1 MDGAKGARG
10 ARAKAKRA
18 GALARAAGDAFDGVA
33 LDVSAGAGAADAAA
47 GTAASGGAV
56 EASWRAQR
64 LGEDEILAGLRPPAY
79 KVRVGAFEGPLD
91 LLLYLIK
98 RDEFDVFDIP
108 IARLTEEYL
117 AEIRIMELLDLEV
130 AGEFLVMASTLLRI
144 KAKMLLPKS
153 PEEEAADDDDPRE
166 ELVQRLLE
174 YREFKRASESLAN
187 KEEWRRLIFARTPP
201 AGEKR
206 VEEELVQNATIFDLV
221 RIYRQVLERAPR
233 LDSFEVILDEITLE
247 DKIAEIVGRLETEE
261 RVSFQAL
268 LERQLRRREIV
279 VTFIA
284 ILELARLG
292 KLFITQSAPFEPVWL
307 ERRVNDV
314 AA

>member
-1 MDGAKGARG
+1 MGEERAVDGVKAKGARS
-10 ARAKAKRA
+10 RAKGDKAA
-18 GALARAAGDAFDGVA
+18 NAIESDASLALAAP
-33 LDVSAGAGAADAAA
+33 SAEA
-47 GTAASGGAV
+47 

-64 LGEDEILAGLRPPAY
+64 LGEDEIIAGLRAPAY
-79 KVRVGAFEGPLD
+79 KVRLAGFEGPLD

-98 RDEFDVFDIP
+98 RDEIDIFHIP

-144 KAKMLLPKS
+144 KAKMLLPKT
-153 PEEEAADDDDPRE
+153 PEEEASEEEDPRE

-174 YREFKRASESLAN
+174 YREFKRVSESLSN
-187 KEEWRRLIFARTPP
+187 QEELRRLLFARTPP
-201 AGEKR
+201 TGEKR
-206 VEEELVQNATIFDLV
+206 VEEELVQNATVFDLV
-221 RIYRQVLERAPR
+221 RVYRQVLERAPR

-247 DKIAEIVGRLETEE
+247 DKIAEIVGRLESEE
-261 RVSFQAL
+261 RISFQGL

-284 ILELARLG
+284 ILELGRLG
-292 KLFITQSAPFEPVWL
+292 KLFITQSAPFEPIWL

>member
-1 MDGAKGARG
+1 MAEEKRDDEESPVSEPSSAIATSEAK
-10 ARAKAKRA
+10 ARA
-18 GALARAAGDAFDGVA
+18 
-33 LDVSAGAGAADAAA
+33 
-47 GTAASGGAV
+47 
-56 EASWRAQR
+56 SWQKERME
-64 LGEDEILAGLRPPAY
+64 EDEILAGLRPPAY
-79 KVRVGAFEGPLD
+79 KVQFAGFDGPLD

-98 RDEFDVFDIP
+98 RDEIDVFDIP
-108 IARLTEEYL
+108 IARLTQEYL
-117 AEIRIMELLDLEV
+117 TQIRIMELLDLEV

-153 PEEEAADDDDPRE
+153 PDEETAEEDDPRE

-187 KEEWRRLIFARTPP
+187 KEELRRLLFARTPP
-201 AGEKR
+201 PGEKR

-221 RIYRQVLERAPR
+221 RVYRLVLERAPR
-233 LDSFEVILDEITLE
+233 LDTFEVILDEITLE
-247 DKIAEIVGRLETEE
+247 DKIAEIITRLEAGD
-261 RVSFQAL
+261 RVSFRDL

-292 KLFITQSAPFEPVWL
+292 KLFVTQSAAFEPIWL
-307 ERRVNDV
+307 ERRVTDV

>member
-1 MDGAKGARG
+1 MGEEGAVDGVKAAKGARSRTKNEG
-10 ARAKAKRA
+10 VTTAAENDAVP
-18 GALARAAGDAFDGVA
+18 ALAATSAETGASPRATTEA
-33 LDVSAGAGAADAAA
+33 
-47 GTAASGGAV
+47 

-64 LGEDEILAGLRPPAY
+64 MGEDEILAGLRAPSY
-79 KVRVGAFEGPLD
+79 KVRLAGFEGPLD

-98 RDEFDVFDIP
+98 RDEIDIFHIP
-108 IARLTEEYL
+108 IARLTEGYL

-153 PEEEAADDDDPRE
+153 PEEEAAEEDDPRE

-174 YREFKRASESLAN
+174 YREFKRVSESLSN
-187 KEEWRRLIFARTPP
+187 SEELRRLLFARTPP

-221 RIYRQVLERAPR
+221 RVYRQVLERAPR

-261 RVSFQAL
+261 RVSFQKL

-292 KLFITQSAPFEPVWL
+292 KLFITQSAPFESIWL
-307 ERRVNDV
+307 ERRMNDV